1 MKPSPLSAHSF
12 LNGEFVTPFN
22 SIPSLHI
29 MNDEESWFYGRL
41 PEYLWI
47 GLIFKSFERKEGL
60 KKLLNIASKLH
71 EFAPTLKTLRM
82 SEILKLE
89 TRVQEKFYDFLLT
102 VISRKT
108 LAPLT
113 LYLTLTKFPVFT
125 KYFFCKELNVEERCK
140 TITETM
146 RSLKDHQSL
155 DATDLRYIV
164 LCFSLIVESLC
175 LPRKKLKDLE
185 LYSILAHEDDKM
197 RYLRPFVRASELMVL
212 SFEKPCSKYLQN
224 FWQCLSEITECEVYM
239 ILFSNE
245 ERDTV
250 LYMEKLH
257 SIFVYLSKLL
267 TSSRCTDD
275 KMLVLLGI
283 ATYSY
288 KRLKE
293 CSEHNLFNSIY
304 GRSCVRI
311 LIEDLILMKY
321 LVSNEATHEN
331 IWRDFQFYGIGQYK
345 LILARHREKISPKE
359 SHFDPVYIEAL
370 VNEYKNEEFIN
381 MDTKYFDKQNIRQKA
396 EMVNEKDLY
405 GLYYD
410 YDSSYEHG
418 LWGAIRESALLVC
431 NNPAHRYHCI
441 PDVEDKIR
449 LKTVM
454 PDCVMVMNK
463 TLQFLDEIYGIPED
477 LLKEVK
483 DFESQLVT
491 P

>member
-146 RSLKDHQSL
+146 RSLGDHQSL

-175 LPRKKLKDLE
+175 LSGKELKDLE

-197 RYLRPFVRASELMVL
+197 RYLRPFVRVSELMVL

-239 ILFSNE
+239 ILFPNE

-267 TSSRCTDD
+267 TSSRCTDE

-491 P
+491 L

>member
-22 SIPSLHI
+22 SIPSLHV
-29 MNDEESWFYGRL
+29 MKDEESWFYGRL

-47 GLIFKSFERKEGL
+47 GLIFKSFERTEGL

-125 KYFFCKELNVEERCK
+125 KYFFCKELNVEERCE

-146 RSLKDHQSL
+146 RSLGDHQSL

-164 LCFSLIVESLC
+164 LRFSLIVESLC
-175 LPRKKLKDLE
+175 LSGKELKDLE

-197 RYLRPFVRASELMVL
+197 RYLRPFVRVSELMVL

-224 FWQCLSEITECEVYM
+224 FWQCLSEITECEAYM
-239 ILFSNE
+239 ILFPNE

-267 TSSRCTDD
+267 TSSRCTDE

-491 P
+491 L

>member
-1 MKPSPLSAHSF
+1 MKPSPLSAHRF

-89 TRVQEKFYDFLLT
+89 TRIQEKFYDFLLT

-146 RSLKDHQSL
+146 RSFGDHQSL

-164 LCFSLIVESLC
+164 LRFSLIVKSLC
-175 LPRKKLKDLE
+175 LPGNELKDLE

-197 RYLRPFVRASELMVL
+197 RYLRPFVRSSELMVL

-239 ILFSNE
+239 ILFPNE

-267 TSSRCTDD
+267 TSSRCTDE

-491 P
+491 L

>member
-1 MKPSPLSAHSF
+1 MKQSPLSAHSF

-22 SIPSLHI
+22 SIPSLHV
-29 MNDEESWFYGRL
+29 MKDEESWFYGRL

-102 VISRKT
+102 VISRKI

-146 RSLKDHQSL
+146 RSLGDHQSL

-175 LPRKKLKDLE
+175 LSGKELKDLE

-197 RYLRPFVRASELMVL
+197 RYLRPFVRVSELMVL
-212 SFEKPCSKYLQN
+212 SFEKPCSKYLKN
-224 FWQCLSEITECEVYM
+224 FWQCLSEITECEAYM
-239 ILFSNE
+239 ILFPNE

-267 TSSRCTDD
+267 TSSRCTDE

>member
-146 RSLKDHQSL
+146 RSLGDHQSL

-164 LCFSLIVESLC
+164 LCFSLIVDSLC
-175 LPRKKLKDLE
+175 LSGKEIKDLE
-185 LYSILAHEDDKM
+185 LYSILSHEDDKM
-197 RYLRPFVRASELMVL
+197 RYLRPFVRVNELMVL

-239 ILFSNE
+239 ILFPNE

-267 TSSRCTDD
+267 TSSRCTDE

-491 P
+491 L

>member
-1 MKPSPLSAHSF
+1 MKPSPLSAHKF

-22 SIPSLHI
+22 SISSLNV
-29 MNDEESWFYGRL
+29 MKDEESWFYGRL

-47 GLIFKSFERKEGL
+47 GLILKVFDRKEGL
-60 KKLLNIASKLH
+60 KNLLYIAIKLH

-82 SEILKLE
+82 SDILKLE
-89 TRVQEKFYDFLLT
+89 IKTQEKFYNFLLT
-102 VISRKT
+102 VIPRKT

-113 LYLTLTKFPVFT
+113 LYLTLTKSPVFT
-125 KYFFCKELNVEERCK
+125 KYFFCKELDISERSK
-140 TITETM
+140 LITETM
-146 RSLKDHQSL
+146 RRLGDHQSF
-155 DATDLRYIV
+155 DATDLRYVV
-164 LCFSLIVESLC
+164 LCFSVIVGLLHLTKNMYEG
-175 LPRKKLKDLE
+175 LK
-185 LYSILAHEDDKM
+185 LYSILSHEDDKM
-197 RYLRPFVRASELMVL
+197 RYLRPFVRASELTVL
-212 SFEKPCSKYLQN
+212 TLEKPNYKYLQN
-224 FWQCLSEITECEVYM
+224 FWKCLSEITECEVYM
-239 ILFSNE
+239 IPFPKE

-250 LYMEKLH
+250 LYIEKVH
-257 SIFVYLSKLL
+257 SIFTYLSKLF
-267 TSSRCTDD
+267 TSSKCTDE

-293 CSEHNLFNSIY
+293 CFEHNLFNSIY

-321 LVSNEATHEN
+321 LVSNEVKHEN
-331 IWRDFQFYGIGQYK
+331 IWREFQFYGIGQYK

-359 SHFDPVYIEAL
+359 SHFDSIYIEAL
-370 VNEYKNEEFIN
+370 VNEYRNEEFIN

-431 NNPAHRYHCI
+431 NNPAHMYHCV
-441 PDVEDKIR
+441 PDVEDKIQ
-449 LKTVM
+449 LKTVL

-463 TLQFLDEIYGIPED
+463 TLLFLDEIYGIPKD
-477 LLKEVK
+477 LLEEVK
-483 DFESQLVT
+483 DFESQLIVQ
-491 P
+491 